1 MNLVDV
7 FNIKNKDIITIVG
20 AGGKTS
26 LMFSA
31 SSLLRKD
38 YKVLVTTTTNIYV
51 PDSKTVK
58 FDKLC
63 LINNDEELDSIL
75 KNDKNGIY
83 VIGSKIKDNSNK
95 PKLKGLTFEM
105 LDKIS
110 PFFDILLIE
119 GDGSKEKPLKGWI
132 DSEPVV
138 YDKTT
143 KTIGVIDINS
153 IGLEINEDNIHRLDN
168 FLNIVS
174 DNKSSKVNV
183 NHLKNITLN
192 KNGLF
197 KLSKG
202 EKILFINKSEGII
215 NKTNANLL
223 IKKIKDENSSYIDK
237 FVYGSLINNEFFTLD

>member
-1 MNLVDV
+1 MDLINA

-38 YKVLVTTTTNIYV
+38 YKVLVTTTTNIYI
-51 PDSKTVK
+51 PDSKTVQ
-58 FDKLC
+58 FDKFC
-63 LINNDEELDSIL
+63 LIDDEEVENIM
-75 KNDKNGIY
+75 KNNKNGVYI
-83 VIGSKIKDNSNK
+83 IGSEIINNSNK

-110 PFFDILLIE
+110 SFFDIILIE
-119 GDGSKEKPLKGWI
+119 GDGSKEKPLKGWREN
-132 DSEPVV
+132 EPVV

-143 KTIGVIDINS
+143 KIIGIIDINS
-153 IGLEINEDNIHRLDN
+153 IGLDINEDNIHRLDK
-168 FLNIVS
+168 FLNIIN
-174 DNKSSKVNV
+174 DEKSSKVKV
-183 NHLKNITLN
+183 RHLKNIVLN
-192 KNGLF
+192 QNGLF

-202 EKILFINKSEGII
+202 KKILFINKSEGIK
-215 NKTNANLL
+215 NKINANLL

-237 FVYGSLINNEFFTLD
+237 FVYGSIINNKFLTLD